1 MYIFVEAFL
10 NDRKSFIYM
19 QIPFNYEN
27 NIFRETLLL
36 NFVSWDSIFNHPH
49 LNSFEL
55 ADSSIPFDLKFSAGT
70 EGEIR
75 VSIWVW
81 RVRLY

>member
-36 NFVSWDSIFNHPH
+36 NFVS
-49 LNSFEL
+49 
-55 ADSSIPFDLKFSAGT
+55 
-70 EGEIR
+70 
-75 VSIWVW
+75 
-81 RVRLY
+81 